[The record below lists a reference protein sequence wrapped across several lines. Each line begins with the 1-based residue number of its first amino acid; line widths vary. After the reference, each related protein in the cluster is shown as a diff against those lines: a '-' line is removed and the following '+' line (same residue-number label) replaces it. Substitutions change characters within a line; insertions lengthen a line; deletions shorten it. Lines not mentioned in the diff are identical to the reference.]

1 LALAPGTRFG
11 PYEIGAQIGVGGMGE
26 VYRAIDT
33 KLKRQVAIKILPAS
47 LAFDADRLARF
58 QREAE
63 VLASLNHPNIAAI
76 YGLEESQGLKAL
88 VMELVEGPTLA
99 DRIAAGALPLEDVM
113 PIAKQIAE
121 ALEAAHERGV
131 IHRDLKPANIKITAQ
146 GQVKVLDFGLA
157 AIVQDPSRSDVNTT
171 HSPTL
176 TFGATRAG
184 AILGTAAYMSPE
196 QAAGKPVDKRA
207 DIWSFGVVLWEM
219 LTGKKLFDGE
229 TVSHTLAD
237 VLRAPID
244 FDQVPSTAPVAVRTL
259 LRRCLDRDV
268 KRRLRDIGE
277 ARVQIEN
284 YLTHPRGALKRRATP
299 SAPSRLAIAPWIAAA
314 VLLAALGA
322 LAVVHFRETPTTLLT
337 TRFQVLPPDS
347 ATSADYPTIS
357 PDGRRLAFV
366 ATVDGKT
373 LLWIRSLDSLTA
385 QALAGT
391 EDAASPFW
399 SPDGRFLAFFSAGKL
414 KKVDVTG
421 GPPQTLCT
429 VDGVRGGT
437 WSRDGTILFSG
448 APGPI
453 RRVPAAGGVP
463 TTVTKVQSPTE
474 LSHNWPQFL
483 PDGRHFLYWLYARDA
498 DRQRGVVIIGSLDD
512 TPDSTQRRRLLASDF
527 MAEYSA
533 GHVLFERENVLMAQ
547 AFDTE
552 QLQWHG
558 DPFPVVQELG
568 PTPVTGRNGWR
579 ALSVSSEGGTL
590 AYQSI
595 SAKRQLAWFDRA
607 GKEIGR
613 LGQPED
619 QFAPRLSP
627 DQQRVAVSRRTAQG
641 KTDIWLLDLVRD
653 ARMRFTMFEPANNA
667 NPTWSP
673 DGSRMVFMSN
683 RNGPFFD
690 LYVKASSGVGGDE
703 LLLKSSAS
711 KLATDWSSDGRFILY
726 QMQDPKTAY
735 DVWVLPVKDDRKP
748 TPVLQTE
755 FNELLAQFSPD
766 GRWIAYQSDESG
778 QAEIYVQEF
787 PKSSG
792 KFQVST
798 SGGRS
803 ARWRRDGKELFYL
816 SPDRKMMAVEAKA
829 TATTFEAGR
838 PRELFQTRFAP
849 FPEVVPAYDVSADGQ
864 RFLIQTLPNEAEVA
878 SAMTVVMNWVQK
890 K

>member
-1 LALAPGTRFG
+1 MTLAIGTCLG
-11 PYEIGAQIGVGGMGE
+11 PYEILAPLGTGGMGE
-26 VYRAIDT
+26 VYRARDT
-33 KLKRQVAIKILPAS
+33 KLGRDVALKILPEPFAT
-47 LAFDADRLARF
+47 DPDRLARF
-58 QREAE
+58 QREAQ

-76 YGLEESQGLKAL
+76 YGLEESDAIRAI

-99 DRIAAGALPLEDVM
+99 DRLAHRGMPLDEAM
-113 PIAKQIAE
+113 PITRQIAE

-131 IHRDLKPANIKITAQ
+131 IHRDLKPANIKITPD
-146 GQVKVLDFGLA
+146 GHVKVLDFGLA
-157 AIVQDPSRSDVNTT
+157 AIVQDPSRPDVNAT

-176 TFGATRAG
+176 TLGATRAG
-184 AILGTAAYMSPE
+184 VILGTAAYMSPE
-196 QAAGKPVDKRA
+196 QAAGKQVDKRA

-244 FDQVPSTAPVAVRTL
+244 FDQVPRSAPVAVRTL
-259 LRRCLDRDV
+259 LQRCLDRDV

-277 ARVQIEN
+277 ARVNIEN
-284 YLTHPRGALKRRATP
+284 YLTNPRSASEP
-299 SAPSRLAIAPWIAAA
+299 SATASASSRLAIGAWIAAA
-314 VLLAALGA
+314 VLLAALSA
-322 LAVVHFRETPTTLLT
+322 LAVVHFRETPTTVLT
-337 TRFQVLPPDS
+337 TRFQVLPPDR

-373 LLWIRSLDSLTA
+373 LLWVRSLDSLTA
-385 QALAGT
+385 QSLAGT

-399 SPDGRFLAFFSAGKL
+399 SPDSRFLAFFSAGSL

-498 DRQRGVVIIGSLDD
+498 DRERGVVIVGSLDD

-533 GHVLFERENVLMAQ
+533 GRVLFEREGVLMAQ

-552 QLQWHG
+552 QLQLRG
-558 DPFPVVQELG
+558 DPLPVVQEMG
-568 PTPVTGRNGWR
+568 PPVTGRNGWR
-579 ALSVSSEGGTL
+579 ALSVSSEGTL

-641 KTDIWLLDLVRD
+641 KTDIWLLDLARG
-653 ARMRFTMFEPANNA
+653 ARMRFTTYQPANNA

-673 DGSRMVFMSN
+673 DNGHIVFMSN

-690 LYVKASSGVGGDE
+690 LYMKASSGAGGDE
-703 LLLKSSAS
+703 LLLRSSAT

-726 QMQDPKTAY
+726 QMQDPKTGHN
-735 DVWVLPVKDDRKP
+735 DVWVLPMKDDRKP

-778 QAEIYVQEF
+778 QTEIYVQAF

-798 SGGRS
+798 SGGSR

-816 SPDRKMMAVEAKA
+816 SPERRMMAVEAKA
-829 TATTFEAGR
+829 TPTAFEAGR
-838 PRELFQTRFAP
+838 PRELFQTRVAI
-849 FPEVVPAYDVSADGQ
+849 FPAVVPAYDVSADGQ
-864 RFLIQTLPNEAEVA
+864 RFLIQTLPDDAE
-878 SAMTVVMNWVQK
+878 SAAPITVVMNWAPK

>member
-1 LALAPGTRFG
+1 
-11 PYEIGAQIGVGGMGE
+11 
-26 VYRAIDT
+26 
-33 KLKRQVAIKILPAS
+33 
-47 LAFDADRLARF
+47 
-58 QREAE
+58 
-63 VLASLNHPNIAAI
+63 
-76 YGLEESQGLKAL
+76 
-88 VMELVEGPTLA
+88 
-99 DRIAAGALPLEDVM
+99 
-113 PIAKQIAE
+113 
-121 ALEAAHERGV
+121 
-131 IHRDLKPANIKITAQ
+131 
-146 GQVKVLDFGLA
+146 
-157 AIVQDPSRSDVNTT
+157 
-171 HSPTL
+171 
-176 TFGATRAG
+176 
-184 AILGTAAYMSPE
+184 
-196 QAAGKPVDKRA
+196 
-207 DIWSFGVVLWEM
+207 
-219 LTGKKLFDGE
+219 
-229 TVSHTLAD
+229 
-237 VLRAPID
+237 
-244 FDQVPSTAPVAVRTL
+244 
-259 LRRCLDRDV
+259 
-268 KRRLRDIGE
+268 
-277 ARVQIEN
+277 
-284 YLTHPRGALKRRATP
+284 
-299 SAPSRLAIAPWIAAA
+299 
-314 VLLAALGA
+314 
-322 LAVVHFRETPTTLLT
+322 
-337 TRFQVLPPDS
+337 
-347 ATSADYPTIS
+347 
-357 PDGRRLAFV
+357 
-366 ATVDGKT
+366 
-373 LLWIRSLDSLTA
+373 
-385 QALAGT
+385 
-391 EDAASPFW
+391 
-399 SPDGRFLAFFSAGKL
+399 
-414 KKVDVTG
+414 
-421 GPPQTLCT
+421 
-429 VDGVRGGT
+429 
-437 WSRDGTILFSG
+437 
-448 APGPI
+448 
-453 RRVPAAGGVP
+453 
-463 TTVTKVQSPTE
+463 
-474 LSHNWPQFL
+474 
-483 PDGRHFLYWLYARDA
+483 
-498 DRQRGVVIIGSLDD
+498 
-512 TPDSTQRRRLLASDF
+512 
-527 MAEYSA
+527 
-533 GHVLFERENVLMAQ
+533 
-547 AFDTE
+547 
-552 QLQWHG
+552 
-558 DPFPVVQELG
+558 
-568 PTPVTGRNGWR
+568 
-579 ALSVSSEGGTL
+579 VSSEGTL

-619 QFAPRLSP
+619 QFGPRLSP

-653 ARMRFTMFEPANNA
+653 ARMRFTTFEPANNA

-690 LYVKASSGVGGDE
+690 LYVKASSGVGGEE